1 MREGNFVRILDN
13 LYEPHLGRLQ
23 QSMALAS
30 KRQSLLTANLA
41 NVNTPGYK
49 RQDMDFHLVLD
60 SFTEKFPRLA
70 EWKHLGEGNVTTGG
84 AIRIDGNGVDMEREV
99 VGLAET
105 ELRFEALTQATA
117 GYFAGLKNVIR
128 EGR

>member
-13 LYEPHLGRLQ
+13 LYEPHLGHIQ

-41 NVNTPGYK
+41 NVNTPGFK
-49 RQDMDFHLVLD
+49 RRDMDFNLVLD
-60 SFTEKFPRLA
+60 EVAERFPRLA
-70 EWKHLGEGNVTTGG
+70 QWKTVGEGEIATGG
-84 AIRIDGNGVDMEREV
+84 AIRIDGNGVDLEREV
-99 VGLAET
+99 LGLAET
-105 ELRFEALTQATA
+105 ELRFEALTQAAA
-117 GYFAGLKNVIR
+117 GYFSGLKNVIR